1 MSTVG
6 ETVVPTEESAVLTEG
21 EVNTIMSGE
30 SIEETPTLPSDNTE
44 FIMPDKFKGKSVE
57 EIARSYLELE
67 KMKASEPE
75 ATEEE
80 VSLESEEEGEE
91 NIEEDYYNELVNTY
105 ETTGAL
111 TEAQYAALAEEGYT
125 KEQVDAEIS
134 AYNDNKEFL
143 AYKQERHLN
152 SIIEPLGG
160 GQDKFKAVAQWAN
173 ESKSVEDVK
182 AFNAALSSASTI
194 AQQAMLR
201 GLYAEYESAGNTN
214 TDTVLHTNTPQSL
227 PSKGYKT
234 QEEFFKDIGSEE
246 YKNNAAYRKAVEDK
260 MSKSS
265 IF

>member
-1 MSTVG
+1 MSTFG
-6 ETVVPTEESAVLTEG
+6 ETVVPEESSVLTEG
-21 EVNTIMSGE
+21 EVDTIMSGE
-30 SIEETPTLPSDNTE
+30 TIKEAPALPSDNAE
-44 FIMPDKFKGKSVE
+44 FIMPDKFQGKSAE

-67 KMKASEPE
+67 KMKNASQENEEYEEYEEYPE
-75 ATEEE
+75 GE
-80 VSLESEEEGEE
+80 ESEEAFEE
-91 NIEEDYYNELVNTY
+91 AYYNELVNTY

-111 TEAQYAALAEEGYT
+111 SAEQYAELAEGGYT
-125 KEQVDAEIS
+125 REQVDAEIS

-143 AYKQERHLN
+143 SYRQEKHLN
-152 SIIEPLGG
+152 SVIEPLGG

-173 ESKSVEDVK
+173 EAKSVEDVQ

-201 GLYAEYESAGNTN
+201 GLYAEYESAGNN
-214 TDTVLHTNTPQSL
+214 VDTVLHASTPQSL
-227 PSKGYKT
+227 PSRGYKT

-260 MSKSS
+260 MSKSN

>member
-6 ETVVPTEESAVLTEG
+6 ETVMPTEESAVLTEG

-30 SIEETPTLPSDNTE
+30 SIEETPILPSDNTE

-67 KMKASEPE
+67 KMKVSEPE
-75 ATEEE
+75 AAEEE
-80 VSLESEEEGEE
+80 VSLESEEDEE
-91 NIEEDYYNELVNTY
+91 AFEEDYYNELVNTY

-111 TEAQYAALAEEGYT
+111 SAEQYATLAEEGYT

-134 AYNDNKEFL
+134 AYNDSKEFL
-143 AYKQERHLN
+143 AYKQEKHLN

-173 ESKSVEDVK
+173 ESKTVEDVK

-201 GLYAEYESAGNTN
+201 GLYAEYESAGNN
-214 TDTVLHTNTPQSL
+214 VDTVLHTNTSQSL
-227 PSKGYKT
+227 PSKGYRT

-246 YKNNAAYRKAVEDK
+246 YKNNPAYRAAVEKK
-260 MSKSS
+260 MSVSS

>member
-6 ETVVPTEESAVLTEG
+6 ETVVPEESAVLTEG

-30 SIEETPTLPSDNTE
+30 SIEETPILPSDNTE

-67 KMKASEPE
+67 KMKVSEPE

-80 VSLESEEEGEE
+80 VSLESEEDEE
-91 NIEEDYYNELVNTY
+91 AFEEDYYNELVNTY

-111 TEAQYAALAEEGYT
+111 SAEQYAALAEEGYT

-143 AYKQERHLN
+143 AYKQEKHLN

-173 ESKSVEDVK
+173 ESKPVEDVK

-201 GLYAEYESAGNTN
+201 GLYAEYESAGNTV
-214 TDTVLHTNTPQSL
+214 DTVLHTNTPQSL
-227 PSKGYKT
+227 PSRGYKT